1 MLAWKYRLHYGRGR
15 LLGEQLR
22 TPDEALSRNNRDEE
36 KMTKMC
42 KKRRKK
48 TKQCNNKGLANLA
61 GNYPFQCSISTEVP
75 ALRLALAGRQ
85 YFFGNIKV

>member
-36 KMTKMC
+36 KMAKMC
-42 KKRRKK
+42 KKRKK
-48 TKQCNNKGLANLA
+48 KQSNA
-61 GNYPFQCSISTEVP
+61 T
-75 ALRLALAGRQ
+75 
-85 YFFGNIKV
+85 IKAWRI